1 MPIDDRGLGQG
12 RAAEG
17 RHAVILC
24 HPDATSFNHAIAA
37 AYCDTVRAA
46 GQNVVLR
53 DLYAIGF
60 DPVLR
65 ASERAGAHAGVPGQD
80 VLDERARIAGCDV
93 FVLVYP
99 IWFGTAPAMLKG
111 YVERVFGAGVQPAT
125 LPRPADSALLGGKR
139 LLSFTTSAASAMWLD
154 DQGLGAGL
162 TSVLDQYL
170 VHAFGMRSQEHR
182 RFADIVPGL
191 GERIAHQHLHRVA
204 DHARRAS
211 AQVLF
216 GDEALLRDP
225 SLAAGLVDGGFKLM
239 RECP

>member
-1 MPIDDRGLGQG
+1 MPMDDRGLGQG
-12 RAAEG
+12 PTAEG

-24 HPDATSFNHAIAA
+24 HPDGTSFNHAIAA
-37 AYCDTVRAA
+37 AYCEAVRAA
-46 GQNVVLR
+46 GQAVVLR

-60 DPVLR
+60 DPVLK
-65 ASERAGAHAGVPGQD
+65 AAERPSVHAGVPGQD

-125 LPRPADSALLGGKR
+125 LQRPADSALLGGKR
-139 LLSFTTSAASAMWLD
+139 LLSFTTSAASRMWLD
-154 DQGLGAGL
+154 DQGLGTGL
-162 TSVLDQYL
+162 TGVLDQYL

-182 RFADIVPGL
+182 RFADIAPGL
-191 GERIAHQHLHRVA
+191 GEQIAHQHLRRVA
-204 DHARRAS
+204 DHARRS
-211 AQVLF
+211 CAQVAF

-225 SLAAGLVDGGFKLM
+225 SLATGLVDGGYEFTK
-239 RECP
+239 ESP